1 MLAVRREQSRSAR
14 FVALAVFGLFGGDD
28 SWWRPGFFA
37 LAVFSFGIG
46 GTLAGHRT
54 ARSRLPW
61 FALPV
66 YAISATV
73 VIYVFLSICVTSESL
88 ADVAGSSNTYFLVTQ
103 KNIWGETGV
112 WLYQTIGSQSLI
124 ALVERI
130 IRFVALF
137 GSLLIWLAIGAA
149 VYFRVTG
156 ARFVRPQARRRILIG
171 SLLSYALA
179 ALPSLFLGKY
189 IAFDVASTDN
199 LNERIVDNGAY
210 LYPLFLLQPVNMI
223 AVAHGLAVPRFRN
236 IAVGAGGKVRLDL
249 HRRRFPTSPERRE
262 ILPKNELLLRWTAL
276 QIGAVAALAFG
287 MRILLRRLPPG
298 SVRDR
303 DIAA

>member
-1 MLAVRREQSRSAR
+1 MFLTDWRLYSSRGDLLGNISLFLPYGFFGMLAVRREQSRSAR

-66 YAISATV
+66 YAISASV
-73 VIYVFLSICVTSESL
+73 VIYLFLAICVTSESL
-88 ADVAGSSNTYFLVTQ
+88 ADVAESSNTYFLVTQ

-130 IRFVALF
+130 IRFLALF
-137 GSLLIWLAIGAA
+137 GPLLIWLAIGAA

-189 IAFDVASTDN
+189 IAFDQV
-199 LNERIVDNGAY
+199 Y
-210 LYPLFLLQPVNMI
+210 
-223 AVAHGLAVPRFRN
+223 
-236 IAVGAGGKVRLDL
+236 RLRCGL
-249 HRRRFPTSPERRE
+249 HRQSERADRR
-262 ILPKNELLLRWTAL
+262 
-276 QIGAVAALAFG
+276 
-287 MRILLRRLPPG
+287 
-298 SVRDR
+298 
-303 DIAA
+303 